1 MTVAGEPKTA
11 RNMGD
16 PNSSRINVYKY
27 IKENELPN
35 PRGYPASGDPLSLLE
50 KINNISGKLIMKE
63 KKRVEKRG

>member
-16 PNSSRINVYKY
+16 PNSNRINVYRY

-35 PRGYPASGDPLSLLE
+35 PRG
-50 KINNISGKLIMKE
+50 
-63 KKRVEKRG
+63 